1 MDDKRKIGAFSCL
14 TVVGICC
21 IDKKMQSWYY
31 RGMIEGFADLSEF
44 HEYEEYCQ
52 LVNEV
57 FPEE

>member
-1 MDDKRKIGAFSCL
+1 MFYSESSGFYK
-14 TVVGICC
+14 
-21 IDKKMQSWYY
+21 YY

>member
-1 MDDKRKIGAFSCL
+1 M
-14 TVVGICC
+14 C
-21 IDKKMQSWYY
+21 IRDRDKKMQSWYY